1 MTFIGTSFSVL
12 VLLLSTTGVFPRPS
26 NDFGSRTQR
35 DVHCKQNL
43 EYLYDNKCCLNCP
56 AGMHLQSHCS
66 RTGEMGQCEECDFET
81 YTEHPNFLNQCL
93 KCTKCRQDQEIVRPC
108 MPSQNTECGCKAG
121 RFCDPQ
127 QACEICK
134 RCSKCKTDEE
144 IERNCTS
151 TTDTE
156 CKKVQPRSGSGSAS
170 ASANTL
176 VIVIVVVF
184 CLLVV
189 AVVAAVFIW
198 KKCRS
203 TDSGRDPPE
212 EIKVEQESCPLK
224 SSADSCPSEGE
235 TRRPS
240 LSHWLLVRGN
250 ASVTREDKH
259 KLCESL
265 NSSASNSQHSLTG
278 LPSALPVTA
287 FHTRPVFAR
296 TPNRREE
303 DFPKLIPVKGE
314 ESLRKCFE
322 YFEEIEFNQ
331 HNKFFRNL
339 GISDNTIKS
348 NEALS
353 YVDKIHALLNIW
365 LEREGREAS
374 LNDLLKVLLD
384 LKQKRTAEM
393 VKEKAIDDGHY
404 VECPSESEVLQ

>member
-240 LSHWLLVRGN
+240 LSHWLL
-250 ASVTREDKH
+250 
-259 KLCESL
+259 
-265 NSSASNSQHSLTG
+265 
-278 LPSALPVTA
+278 
-287 FHTRPVFAR
+287 
-296 TPNRREE
+296 EE